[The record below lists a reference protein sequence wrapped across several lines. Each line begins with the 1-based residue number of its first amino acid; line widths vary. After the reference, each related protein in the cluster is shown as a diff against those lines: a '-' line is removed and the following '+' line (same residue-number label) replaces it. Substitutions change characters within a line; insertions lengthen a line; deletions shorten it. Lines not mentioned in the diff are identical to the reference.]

1 MQIIKDLEGQITS
14 LRKVNTQMIK
24 ASNANIHILIDE
36 LTQQNLSLEQALFRL
51 NKANEELSCDI
62 LMKNQLICENEN
74 EYK

>member
-1 MQIIKDLEGQITS
+1 
-14 LRKVNTQMIK
+14 MIK